1 MTLRSALER
10 AVEFEGKA
18 VENYSNL
25 VKEATNVN
33 DFVTRRLAET
43 ILADEVKD
51 EQHTEDIL
59 QHLEVK

>member
-1 MTLRSALER
+1 LAFER

-18 VENYSNL
+18 VEKYSTV

-51 EQHTEDIL
+51 EQHTKDIL